1 MSHRGVMRKTTNAAI
16 KATIAA
22 TAIAAAGS
30 ATARAQEADPTPAGT
45 AHPASTVA
53 TFEPYQPGVKAVT
66 YDEQLVPAGAGVQV
80 ESTPNENGTTTT
92 QLHVNG
98 LVPNRTYGS
107 HAHQKG
113 CGADPAAAGP
123 HYQNIP
129 DPVQPSLDPAYANP
143 HNEIWLDFTTNDQGD
158 AYSVSTV
165 DWQFTDRHAQSVVV
179 HVNPTPTGPG
189 VAGDAGARL
198 GCVNVDF

>member
-1 MSHRGVMRKTTNAAI
+1 MTNAAI
-16 KATIAA
+16 KTTVVAAAAMAAA
-22 TAIAAAGS
+22 TS
-30 ATARAQEADPTPAGT
+30 ASARAQAADPTPAGT

-53 TFEPYQPGVKAVT
+53 TFEPYQSGATAVT
-66 YDEQLVPAGAGVQV
+66 YDEQLVPAGAGVRV
-80 ESTPNENGTTTT
+80 ESSPNADGTTTT
-92 QLHVNG
+92 QLNVNG

-113 CGADPAAAGP
+113 CGADPEASGP

-129 DPVQPSLDPAYANP
+129 DPVQPSVDPAYANP
-143 HNEIWLDFTTNDQGD
+143 QNEIWLDFTTDDQGD

-179 HVNPTPTGPG
+179 HADPTQTGPG
-189 VAGDAGARL
+189 VAGMAGARV